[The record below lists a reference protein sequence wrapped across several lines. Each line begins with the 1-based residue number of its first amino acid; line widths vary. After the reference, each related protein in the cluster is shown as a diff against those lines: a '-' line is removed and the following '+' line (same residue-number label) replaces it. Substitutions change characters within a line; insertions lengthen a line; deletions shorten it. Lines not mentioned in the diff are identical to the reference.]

1 MRWWVTLVL
10 IAAQAY
16 CQYSLWLSEGN
27 YHEMSGLA
35 QQFAA
40 QEEKNRE
47 LALRNLAL
55 AAEVQDLAEGHEAI
69 GEIARYE
76 LGYIEN
82 GETFYRIRSPENAQ

>member
-27 YHEMSGLA
+27 YHEMADLERRVL
-35 QQFAA
+35 A

-47 LALRNLAL
+47 LALRNLSL
-55 AAEVQDLAEGHEAI
+55 AAEVKDLAEGQEAI
-69 GEIARYE
+69 NEIARYE
-76 LGYIEN
+76 LGYIED
-82 GETFYRIRSPENAQ
+82 GETFYRFRQPDSE